1 LRAVECRVNETQEM
15 SPDKGNVTIEEVLRR
30 ENWPRVASA
39 FIMEYIKVGKEWKVL
54 KQETI
59 ETKRIE

>member
-1 LRAVECRVNETQEM
+1 MGTPRGLQ
-15 SPDKGNVTIEEVLRR
+15 KK
-30 ENWPRVASA
+30 WPTVASA
-39 FIMEYIKVGKEWKVL
+39 FIMEYIKAGEEWKVL

>member
-1 LRAVECRVNETQEM
+1 M

-39 FIMEYIKVGKEWKVL
+39 FIMEYIKVGEEWKVL